1 MRRYWKPE
9 HEHHVDTLQSLSEIS
24 DFALTILEQMDGEII
39 MVTGPISTGGPGT
52 REKNLEKFKQ
62 TISDLYTDGHSLFDQ
77 TVFDGKFSRFV
88 EHITDGYPMP
98 ILEEFYLPVFKSG
111 KIKKFYF
118 IKGWESSFGASW
130 EHDRAQ
136 ELGIEIIYLD

>member
-1 MRRYWKPE
+1 
-9 HEHHVDTLQSLSEIS
+9 
-24 DFALTILEQMDGEII
+24 
-39 MVTGPISTGGPGT
+39 MVTGPISTGGLGT

-62 TISDLYTDGHSLFDQ
+62 TIFDLYTDGHSLFDQ
-77 TVFDGKFSRFV
+77 TVFNGKFSRFV
-88 EHITDGYPMP
+88 EHIDGYPMP
-98 ILEEFYLPVFKSG
+98 ILEEFYLPIFKSG